1 MKWLENHLRRGSTDA
16 LSEIMRLYTPY
27 VYTIASNILSASLP
41 QEDIEEVVADTFI
54 ALWNTRE
61 RVTDGK
67 LLPYIAAIARN
78 KAKDRMRSMKIEEPF
93 SDEFIT
99 VASPAPEKEIL
110 ISELSEYT
118 RRAVDMMGEPDG
130 EIFRRHYF
138 LYQKTEDIAA
148 DMGMTPTAVR
158 SRLSRGKNRLKME
171 LTEMGVQ
178 LEDIDN

>member
-1 MKWLENHLRRGSTDA
+1 MKRLVNRLHRGSTDA

-27 VYTIASNILSASLP
+27 VYTIASNILSAALP
-41 QEDIEEVVADTFI
+41 QEDIDEVVADTFI
-54 ALWNTRE
+54 SLWNTRD

-78 KAKDRMRSMKIEEPF
+78 KSKDRLRSMKIEEPF
-93 SDEFIT
+93 SDEYIT
-99 VASPAPEKEIL
+99 VVSPAPEGEIL
-110 ISELSEYT
+110 HTELSKLT
-118 RRAVDMMGEPDG
+118 RKAVDGMGEPDG

-148 DMGMTPTAVR
+148 EMGMTPTAVR
-158 SRLSRGKNRLKME
+158 SRLSRGKNRLKKE

-178 LEDIDN
+178 LEDLDN